1 MLKSAKWYTQQ
12 HFSVIATG
20 DNKRAIMPWKEYQ
33 ERIATID
40 ELTEQFSHPK
50 AKGLAVICGNVSL
63 NLEVIDIDLKN
74 DITDDLMERLVDSI
88 PNVIFAKL
96 WQVKT
101 KSGGFHLYYR
111 CGAIEGNQKL
121 ASRPA
126 TNEELKENPH
136 VKQVVLIE
144 TRGNGGYVIAP
155 PTEGYTKI
163 NEFQINV
170 ITPEER
176 DILLEICRSFDEIAE
191 VVQLPRTV
199 TETATTMGK
208 TSWDDYN
215 ERGDV
220 VALLQEHGWSFVKH
234 QGERTYLKRPGKTDS
249 IVSGDYHSGMN
260 LFKVFTTS
268 TQFEVGKGY
277 KPFAVYTILRHNGN
291 FSEAAKQLFKDGFG
305 EPAKAFEKKILNKVN
320 KSLGAGYSKEKVVE
334 QLMTEDG
341 MPKKVAE
348 QTIEDILENNGEQIL
363 TFWEVNETK
372 QGKDISI
379 SRTKF
384 INFLYESGFHLY
396 FYDQA
401 SNIFRF
407 VRQSDGFVTEETS
420 ESMKKF
426 VKNYIQNLPSKFD
439 SITPNE
445 LLEVV
450 LRGSDTYFGKG
461 FLEFLDRSKIDL
473 LCDDATTAYYPF
485 RNGVVKVTKD
495 GSKLLS
501 YGEVGKVIWKTQV
514 IDADI
519 SVDMDFDFQLC
530 EFYKFMAKISGDDE
544 NKLVYLIS
552 LVGYLLHRY
561 KDPSRPYAAIFAEET
576 EDEKKGGGTGK
587 GILVKALSYMA
598 NVERVDGKNFKL
610 DKSFAFQRV
619 GLDTK
624 IVAIEDIRKNN
635 DFEGYYSIITEGI
648 TVEKKNKDELFIPY
662 KDSPKILFTTNYT
675 ISSVGNHAK
684 RRQKVFEFSSAFNS
698 NYTPFDLFGHKLFDD
713 WDADEWN
720 RFYNLM
726 FTCLSLYLSNGVGNY
741 DNSFATARKHVR
753 LNFGEEMIDYLD
765 ELPKEGCNHF
775 RDMYNDFLKR
785 NDYDKKDYSQ
795 KRFSKG
801 IEESCERLG
810 WDFEKFKNNQTR
822 LPMVKI
828 VKRG

>member
-12 HFSVIATG
+12 GFSIIATG

-40 ELTEQFSHPK
+40 ELTEQFNHPK

-74 DITDDLMERLVDSI
+74 DTTGYLMEQLVDSI
-88 PNVIFAKL
+88 PKEIFAKL

-111 CGAIEGNQKL
+111 CSFIEGNQKL
-121 ASRPA
+121 ASRA
-126 TNEELKENPH
+126 ANENELKENPH

-144 TRGNGGYVIAP
+144 TRGIGGYVVAP
-155 PTEGYTKI
+155 PSDGYTKV
-163 NEFQINV
+163 NEFQINF

-176 DILLEICRSFDEIAE
+176 DCMLEVCRSFNEISEQVAI
-191 VVQLPRTV
+191 PRNV
-199 TETATTMGK
+199 SDTATTFGK

-220 VALLQEHGWSFVKH
+220 VALLQEHGWSFVKQ
-234 QGERTYLKRPGKTDS
+234 QGERVYLKRPGKTDS
-249 IVSGDYHSGMN
+249 VLSADYHTGMN
-260 LFKVFTTS
+260 LFKVFSTS
-268 TQFEVGKGY
+268 TEFEVNKGY

-320 KSLGAGYSKEKVVE
+320 KSLGAGYSKEKVID
-334 QLMTEDG
+334 QLMVEEG
-341 MPKKVAE
+341 LQRNVAE
-348 QTIEDILENNGEQIL
+348 QTLADIVEQNGEQIL

-372 QGKDISI
+372 QGKEISI

-407 VRQSDGFVTEETS
+407 VRQNDGFVTEETS

-450 LRGSDTYFGKG
+450 LRGGDTYFGKG
-461 FLEFLDRSKIDL
+461 FLEFLDRSKIDFL
-473 LCDDATTAYYPF
+473 KDDPNFGYYPF
-485 RNGVVKVTKD
+485 KNGVVKISQD
-495 GSKLLS
+495 GAKLLS
-501 YGEVGKVIWKTQV
+501 YGEVNKSVWASDV
-514 IDADI
+514 IDFNID
-519 SVDMDFDFQLC
+519 VDNDFDFETC
-530 EFYKFMAKISGDDE
+530 EFYKFLEKISGTAE
-544 NKLVYLIS
+544 KLTYLLS
-552 LVGYLLHRY
+552 LIGYLLHRY
-561 KDPSRPYAAIFAEET
+561 KDPSKPFCAIFAEET
-576 EDEKKGGGTGK
+576 EDEKNGGGTGK

-610 DKSFAFQRV
+610 DKNFAFQRV

-624 IVAIEDIRKNN
+624 IVAIEDVRKNV
-635 DFEGYYSIITEGI
+635 DFEGFYSIITEGI

-675 ISSVGNHAK
+675 ISSVGVHAK
-684 RRQKVFEFSSAFNS
+684 RRQKVFEFTNYFSNKHTPMDEFN
-698 NYTPFDLFGHKLFDD
+698 HKLFDD
-713 WDADEWN
+713 WDLDEWN
-720 RFYNLM
+720 RFYNLK
-726 FTCLSLYLSNGVGNY
+726 FTCIAFYLTNSVVAY
-741 DNSFATARKHVR
+741 DNSFATSRKHVR
-753 LNFGEEMIDYLD
+753 LNFGEELLDYLD
-765 ELPKEGCNHF
+765 ELPNENNNHF
-775 RDMYNDFLKR
+775 RDMYSDFLKR
-785 NDYDKKDYSQ
+785 NDYEKKDYSQ

-828 VKRG
+828 VKRV

>member
-1 MLKSAKWYTQQ
+1 MLKSAKWYTSQGC
-12 HFSVIATG
+12 SVIATG
-20 DNKRAIMPWKEYQ
+20 DNKRAIMPWKDYQ
-33 ERIATID
+33 QRIATSE
-40 ELTEQFSHPK
+40 ELTAQFTHEK
-50 AKGLAVICGNVSL
+50 AKGLAVICGAVSG

-74 DITDDLMERLVDSI
+74 DTTGDLMVRIVDSI
-88 PNVIFAKL
+88 PNEIFAKL

-111 CGAIEGNQKL
+111 CEIIEGNKKL

-126 TNEELKENPH
+126 NENELKENPH
-136 VKQVVLIE
+136 VKQIVLIE
-144 TRGNGGYVIAP
+144 TRGEAGYVVAP

-163 NEFQINV
+163 NEFCINE
-170 ITPEER
+170 ISNDER
-176 DILLEICRSFDEIAE
+176 NCILEICRSFNEIVEHVA
-191 VVQLPRTV
+191 LPRAV
-199 TETATTMGK
+199 SETATTMGK

-220 VALLQEHGWSFVKH
+220 VALLQEHGWQFVKQ

-249 IVSGDYHSGMN
+249 VISGDYHGGMN
-260 LFKVFTTS
+260 LFKVFSTS
-268 TQFEVGKGY
+268 TQFEIDKGY

-341 MPKKVAE
+341 MAKKVAE

-372 QGKDISI
+372 QGKDITI

-396 FYDQA
+396 FYDQS

-407 VRQSDGFVTEETS
+407 VRQNEGFVTEETT

-445 LLEVV
+445 LMEVV

-461 FLEFLDRSKIDL
+461 FLEFLDRNEIDFL
-473 LCDDATTAYYPF
+473 KDDQKFGYYPF
-485 RNGVVKVTKD
+485 KNGVVKINND
-495 GSKLLS
+495 GAKLLS
-501 YGEVGKVIWKTQV
+501 YGEVNKSVWASDV
-514 IDADI
+514 IDFNID
-519 SVDMDFDFQLC
+519 VDNDFDFETC
-530 EFYKFMAKISGDDE
+530 EFYRFLEKISGNAE
-544 NKLVYLIS
+544 KLTYLTS
-552 LVGYLLHRY
+552 LIGYLLHRY
-561 KDPSRPYAAIFAEET
+561 KDPSKPFCAIFAEET
-576 EDEKKGGGTGK
+576 EDEKNGGGTGK

-610 DKSFAFQRV
+610 DKNFAFQRV

-624 IVAIEDIRKNN
+624 IVAIEDVRKNV
-635 DFEGYYSIITEGI
+635 DFEGFYSIITEGI

-675 ISSVGNHAK
+675 ISSVGVHAK
-684 RRQKVFEFSSAFNS
+684 RRQKVFEFTNYFS
-698 NYTPFDLFGHKLFDD
+698 NKHTPMDEFGHKLFDD
-713 WDADEWN
+713 WDSDEWN
-720 RFYNLM
+720 RFYNLK
-726 FTCLSLYLSNGVGNY
+726 FTCIAFYLSNGVVNY

-753 LNFGEEMIDYLD
+753 LNFGEEMLDYLD
-765 ELPKEGCNHF
+765 ELPNENNNHF

-785 NDYDKKDYSQ
+785 NDYEKKDYSQ

-810 WDFEKFKNNQTR
+810 WEFEKFKNIQTR

-828 VKRG
+828 IKKG